1 MSKKHRAYDKLLARH
16 RAQTSSK
23 RISYC
28 PILLFLQK
36 ISMNQSVIA
45 NYARLKITLLY
56 VPIGLLLLM
65 IIGLYI
71 QKALSINGYGLVQ
84 KGLFFFLNSELGSY
98 PAWMNN
104 LTQIGNE
111 WVFFAFFS
119 ILIIYASEVFGALIY
134 ALLSSALFVNLFKEL
149 FAVPRP
155 AAFFESSHFYIIGP
169 VLQGHN
175 SFPSGHSATIFVTI
189 TVLMFAFCPKTIKYK
204 IAWFISLASVGLL
217 LSATRIGVGAHYPL
231 DVFAGCV
238 LGYISGLIGIF
249 INRKYRGW
257 KWMDKP
263 KFYPFFIILLLICS
277 VLMVIYI
284 FNQQLIIY
292 YLAFIST
299 LISLFFILK
308 SYVGYVKK

>member
-1 MSKKHRAYDKLLARH
+1 
-16 RAQTSSK
+16 
-23 RISYC
+23 
-28 PILLFLQK
+28 
-36 ISMNQSVIA
+36 MNQSVIV

-149 FAVPRP
+149 
-155 AAFFESSHFYIIGP
+155 
-169 VLQGHN
+169 LLN
-175 SFPSGHSATIFVTI
+175 T
-189 TVLMFAFCPKTIKYK
+189 
-204 IAWFISLASVGLL
+204 LL
-217 LSATRIGVGAHYPL
+217 LMYKLSR
-231 DVFAGCV
+231 
-238 LGYISGLIGIF
+238 
-249 INRKYRGW
+249 
-257 KWMDKP
+257 
-263 KFYPFFIILLLICS
+263 YPFLYKKAKS
-277 VLMVIYI
+277 
-284 FNQQLIIY
+284 
-292 YLAFIST
+292 ST
-299 LISLFFILK
+299 
-308 SYVGYVKK
+308 